1 MNKKQRAVLI
11 VAAALA
17 VLNGVYL
24 PWKAKVVT
32 PLYQRSEFIGYRCLF
47 APPLRPEGTETIDI
61 QRTQFAIQLITLAV
75 TTTLLVIAFKDKPP
89 KG

>member
-11 VAAALA
+11 VAAVFAI
-17 VLNGVYL
+17 LNGVYL
-24 PWKAKVVT
+24 PWKARVVT

-47 APPLRPEGTETIDI
+47 APPLRPEGTETIDV

-75 TTTLLVIAFKDKPP
+75 TTALLVLAFKDKPP
-89 KG
+89 KD